1 MPRTRDGIFHNIEES
16 DYPFSVGEMTFY
28 FSSPT
33 YRQKFMQRYRAE
45 IERFNES
52 AMNVYKRQFNLV
64 FIELAVIRLYTQ
76 IEKRGFYLILRGEKV
91 TCLENLT
98 FHLVTNVEPSSIE
111 SITISEESKNH

>member
-1 MPRTRDGIFHNIEES
+1 MRTRDGIYHNILES
-16 DYPFSVGEMTFY
+16 DYPFSVGEITFY
-28 FSSPT
+28 FSSHL
-33 YRQKFMQRYRAE
+33 YRQKFMNRYRAE

-52 AMNVYKRQFNLV
+52 AMNVYKRQFNMV

-76 IEKRGFYLILRGEKV
+76 IEKRGFYIILRGEKV

-111 SITISEESKNH
+111 SIATSEGNKNH